1 MERISLARLNYG
13 ENDMN
18 THASNDVYV
27 WNFILFLYK
36 FSGPT
41 QTVGDTETGI
51 FFCLHKKHH
60 AGKLSPSPM
69 LFLREGLVVMARSSL
84 VRWTKL

>member
-1 MERISLARLNYG
+1 MERISLAILNYG

-36 FSGPT
+36 FSEPT
-41 QTVGDTETGI
+41 QTVGTEIGI
-51 FFCLHKKHH
+51 FFACIRNVIVPCLF
-60 AGKLSPSPM
+60 AGLNFS
-69 LFLREGLVVMARSSL
+69 LRHIKCLDICMEY
-84 VRWTKL
+84 

>member
-1 MERISLARLNYG
+1 MERISLAILNYG

-36 FSGPT
+36 FSEPT
-41 QTVGDTETGI
+41 QTVGTEIGI
-51 FFCLHKKHH
+51 FFACIRNIMQENCHH
-60 AGKLSPSPM
+60 PQCCSC
-69 LFLREGLVVMARSSL
+69 
-84 VRWTKL
+84 